1 MNWKY
6 YYSPSIS
13 KVIQL
18 ELEITEAVMHG
29 HKPTDDDIYEEKR
42 RELIR
47 LRKELEIPN
56 HVEQKYRNENRNI

>member
-1 MNWKY
+1 MNWQDPK
-6 YYSPSIS
+6 IS
-13 KVIQL
+13 KVIAL

-29 HKPTDDDIYEEKR
+29 HKPTDGDIYEEKR

>member
-1 MNWKY
+1 
-6 YYSPSIS
+6 
-13 KVIQL
+13 
-18 ELEITEAVMHG
+18 MHG
-29 HKPTDDDIYEEKR
+29 HKPTDGDIYEEKR